1 MKLPNIETL
10 LEYDGQINIGHHPP
24 VGYIAV
30 ANAGSDTL
38 AMLKRHPGE
47 TLEVLLQRL
56 DLAIA
61 LADET
66 GERVDEINPR

>member
-1 MKLPNIETL
+1 MKLSNIEAL
-10 LEYDGQINIGHHPP
+10 LECDGQINIGNHQPI
-24 VGYIAV
+24 GCIAV

-47 TLEVLLQRL
+47 TLETLLQRL
-56 DLAIA
+56 DIAIA
-61 LADET
+61 RADET